1 MKVCRL
7 LLVLA
12 ALAFSSLVVAQ
23 PAFDKE
29 FFPDSIGPGN
39 ATTLTFTIDNS
50 GGGGVTD
57 LAFTDNLPA
66 SVVVAAIP
74 DVFTDCAGATITATP
89 GSTTISMADG
99 TVGPGASCTLSVNV
113 TSSTAGTHMNV
124 SGDLTSSAGNS
135 GTATDDLE
143 VDTARPSFSK
153 SFSPSSVS
161 FGGRSTLTFTVD
173 NTANATAV
181 SFMQF
186 SDSLPTGVTIAS
198 PANATTDCGTA
209 PLVPTL
215 TASAGT
221 SEILFQYNGNALFP
235 AVAAGA
241 TCTIVVDVI
250 ATGVGLFNNISSDLT
265 ATVGINFGPAGK
277 AVATLESTR
286 DPLSIRKTFIADPVA
301 PGGNVDLRFTV
312 ENFDRL
318 NSATNI
324 TFTDDLDATLS
335 GLVATGLPQMNV
347 CGPGSVLS
355 GTNLLSLTGANL
367 PAESSCT
374 FVVTLQI
381 PAGATAGAYPN
392 TTSTIS
398 GTVGG
403 SPVVGAPATDLL
415 FLSPA
420 PTISKVFIDNPAAA
434 GSTTELS
441 FTITNTSSTFS
452 ATDVAFS
459 DAFDVI
465 FPTASVVPANGDCG
479 AGSIFSFT
487 PLVNPPGNNT
497 IPAQLSLSGG
507 TLAPAGMAGD
517 SCTFSV
523 TLDIAPNAASGTY
536 PNATTE
542 VTATVDGATRTGNS
556 ATDSIDIVGAP
567 SLTKEFIDDPVI
579 PGDTVTLQFEL
590 QHDETAPADATG
602 ISFTDDL
609 NAVLAGLS
617 AVGLPMNNVCGSGSQ
632 ISGTTM
638 LSFTGGILAPGESCA
653 FSVTLQVPG
662 AAMSGIYPN
671 STSSLDA
678 TVGGIMLSGTPA
690 TDDLIVSGL
699 SLTKEFTDDPVIPG
713 AQATLQFTLV
723 NEPGAAAAT
732 GIIFSDSIQQ
742 TVNGATFDPASIPVT
757 PCGAGSTIGLLSGN
771 TFMQMV
777 GGSLNGGEMC
787 QFSIL
792 VNTPAAAVSG
802 NYPNT
807 TQSFIATID
816 GSAIALPNA
825 TDDLVLN
832 SELIALS
839 KTFLT
844 NPVSAGATTSLEFT
858 LSNTSLT
865 ETITG
870 ITFTDDLS
878 AALSGLVATG
888 LPMTNVCGMG
898 SDISGTG
905 LLSFTNGTLAP
916 GASCTFNVTVQVPV
930 APAADLAV
938 NTTSSVTGDAS
949 GLPVTGSAAMDT
961 LFIRNLT
968 FSKAFDG
975 PTTATGTAILT
986 FTIENVGASAVTG
999 VGFVDDL
1006 NAVLPGLVATG
1017 LPVSGV
1023 CGASSSVSGTGLLT
1037 ATGLEVPGM
1046 GICTFDVTVQ
1056 VPGGAMAGTYPN
1068 TTSALQAS
1076 GLVVADPATADLQI
1090 EPPPTFAKGFSPSI
1104 VTVNQQVST
1113 LTFTIDNTASAVAA
1127 SSLDFTDNLPSG
1139 MQVAAIPNASTTC
1152 TGGTL
1157 TATAGTAVITY
1168 TGGTVAAGA
1177 TCIVSVDVLGT
1188 NAGMLVNTSGA
1199 LTSTSGDSGTAM
1211 ATLTVEA
1218 PPVFSKAFAPNPIA
1232 LGAVSTLTFTV
1243 DNSASVRAATALGFS
1258 DNLPGGMTVAPTPN
1272 PATTCGGS
1280 VSATPA
1286 STFVSFSGGSVGI
1299 GLTCTVSVDVTA
1311 DISGSLM
1318 NTSGALVSSSGTS
1331 NTASDTLVVNGVQV
1345 MPTSGLATTEAGGT
1359 ATFMIVLETVPAN
1372 DVTIDLMSDNTAE
1385 GTVMPASITF
1395 TPGNALMPRTITVT
1409 GVDDLV
1415 ADGPIMYSIITS
1427 DTMSM
1432 DPAYNGIVVADVTAT
1447 NSDNDTAGITVN
1459 GTVLMTD
1466 EFGMQDTYTVVLNTE
1481 PTTDVTI
1488 TNVSGDTSEVIVDLA
1503 MLTFTTANWDTPQT
1517 VTVTGV
1523 SDMLDDGD
1531 QVVTI
1536 DVSASSM
1543 DPNYDVIDPTD
1554 VLVTNVDDQPPLAV
1568 DDNAMVLEEGTV
1580 LIDVLAND
1588 SDPDALDMIT
1598 LTSVGTATNGTTA
1611 LETGQARYTPNPGF
1625 VGNDSFGYT
1634 ITDSLGKTASATVN
1648 VVVTNVN
1655 DPPVAMDDA
1664 FMVAQSGTVTGNVLN
1679 NDTDVD
1685 SVNLTVTL
1693 QLGPVNGSL
1702 ILNPDGTFSYTQDG
1716 SANLSDSFTYEVCD
1730 DGVPPLCDTAIA
1742 TFNVQADPPDL
1753 FVAINVEVNGA
1764 PVGPSARVGQN
1775 DAISVIADYGNSG
1788 NSDASGVVLTVNI
1801 PAGTQF
1807 NPSQSDAGWM
1817 CDTAAGTCTFA
1828 VGDVASGGNGSATIT
1843 FVLVA
1848 PVGGL
1853 LSINA
1858 MIVDDGSAGADAN
1871 PVDNASVFQ
1880 LLGLGLGV
1888 PVGGLPMLVLL
1899 AMSLLYVG
1907 RRRLAPR

>member
-7 LLVLA
+7 LLVFA

-23 PAFDKE
+23 PSFDKE
-29 FFPDSIGPGN
+29 FFPNSIGPGN
-39 ATTLTFTIDNS
+39 ASTLTFTIDNS
-50 GGGGVTD
+50 AGGGVTD

-66 SVVVAAIP
+66 SVVIAAVP
-74 DVFTDCAGATITATP
+74 DVFTNCAGATITATA

-99 TVGPGASCTLSVNV
+99 TVGPGATCTLRVNV
-113 TSSTAGTHMNV
+113 TSSTPGTHMNI
-124 SGDLTSSAGNS
+124 SGDLTSNAGNS
-135 GTATDDLE
+135 GTATDDLD
-143 VDTARPSFSK
+143 VDTAQPSFTK

-161 FGGRSTLTFTVD
+161 FGGRSTLTFTID

-181 SFMQF
+181 SSMQF
-186 SDSLPTGVTIAS
+186 NDSLPAGVTIAN

-209 PLVPTL
+209 PVVPTL

-221 SEILFQYNGNALFP
+221 SQVVFQYFGNPVFP

-241 TCTIVVDVI
+241 TCTVVVDVN
-250 ATGVGLFNNISSDLT
+250 ATGVGLFENISSDLN
-265 ATVGINFGPAGK
+265 ASIGVFNGPVGK
-277 AVATLESTR
+277 AVATLESIR

-301 PGGNVDLRFTV
+301 PGGTVDLQFTID
-312 ENFDRL
+312 NFDRL

-324 TFTDDLDATLS
+324 AFTDDLDATLS

-367 PAESSCT
+367 PAQGSCT
-374 FVVTLQI
+374 FVVTLQV
-381 PAGATAGAYPN
+381 PAGATAGSYPN
-392 TTSTIS
+392 TTSSIS
-398 GTVGG
+398 GTVSG
-403 SPVVGAPATDLL
+403 SPVIGAPASDVL

-420 PTISKVFIDNPAAA
+420 PTISKVFVDNPAAA
-434 GSTTELS
+434 GGTTELS

-452 ATDVAFS
+452 ATDVEFT
-459 DAFDVI
+459 DAFDSI
-465 FPTASVVPANGDCG
+465 FPTASVLPANGDCG
-479 AGSIFSFT
+479 AGSTFMFI
-487 PLVNPPGNNT
+487 PLINPPP
-497 IPAQLSLSGG
+497 PADITPARLVLTGG

-556 ATDSIDIVGAP
+556 ATDTIDIVGAP
-567 SLTKEFIDDPVI
+567 SLTKEFLDDPVI

-617 AVGLPMNNVCGSGSQ
+617 AVGLPMSNVCGSGSQ

-662 AAMSGIYPN
+662 AATSGIYPN
-671 STSSLDA
+671 STSNLDA

-732 GIIFSDSIQQ
+732 GISFLDNIQQ
-742 TVNGATFDPASIPVT
+742 TVNGATFDPGSIPMT
-757 PCGAGSTIGLLSGN
+757 PCGAGSTIVLLSGN

-787 QFSIL
+787 QFSVL
-792 VNTPAAAVSG
+792 VNTPPAAVSG

-832 SELIALS
+832 SELITFS

-844 NPVSAGATTSLEFT
+844 NPVSAGAVTSLEFT
-858 LSNTSLT
+858 VSNTSVT

-870 ITFTDDLS
+870 ISFTDDLS

-888 LPMTNVCGMG
+888 LPMTNICGAG

-905 LLSFTNGTLAP
+905 VLTFTNGTLAP
-916 GASCTFNVTVQVPV
+916 GASCTFNVTVQVPAV
-930 APAADLAV
+930 PAADLAV

-975 PTTATGTAILT
+975 PTTATGTAVLT
-986 FTIENVGASAVTG
+986 FTIENLGASAVTG
-999 VGFVDDL
+999 LGFVDDL

-1056 VPGGAMAGTYPN
+1056 VPSGATAGTYPN

-1076 GLVVADPATADLQI
+1076 GLVVAEPATADLEI

-1113 LTFTIDNTASAVAA
+1113 LIFTIDNTASAVTAN
-1127 SSLDFTDNLPSG
+1127 SLDFTDNLPSG
-1139 MQVAAIPNASTTC
+1139 MQVAAIPNAFTTC

-1168 TGGTVAAGA
+1168 TGGAVAAGA
-1177 TCIVSVDVLGT
+1177 TCTVSVDVLGT
-1188 NAGMLVNTSGA
+1188 NVGMLVNTSGA

-1211 ATLTVEA
+1211 ATLTVEG

-1243 DNSASVRAATALGFS
+1243 DNSASLRAATGLGFS

-1272 PATTCGGS
+1272 PVTTCGGA

-1286 STFVSFSGGSVGI
+1286 SNFVSFSGGSVGI

-1359 ATFMIVLETVPAN
+1359 ATFTIVLETVPAN

-1385 GTVMPASITF
+1385 GTVMPASVTF

-1415 ADGPIMYSIITS
+1415 ADGPVMYSIITS

-1488 TNVSGDTSEVIVDLA
+1488 TNVSGDTSEVTVDLA

-1580 LIDVLAND
+1580 LIDVIGND
-1588 SDPDALDMIT
+1588 SDPDMSDMIT
-1598 LTSVGTATNGTTA
+1598 LTSVGSATNGTTA

-1625 VGNDSFGYT
+1625 VGNDTFGYT

-1679 NDTDVD
+1679 NDVDVD

-1753 FVAINVEVNGA
+1753 FVTINVEVNGA

-1775 DAISVIADYGNSG
+1775 DAISVILDYGNSG

-1817 CDTAAGTCTFA
+1817 CDTSTDTCTFA
-1828 VGDVASGGNGSATIT
+1828 VGDVASGGTGSATIT
-1843 FVLVA
+1843 FVLVV
-1848 PVGGL
+1848 PVGGQ
-1853 LSINA
+1853 LSISA
-1858 MIVDDGSAGADAN
+1858 MIADDGSAGADAN

-1880 LLGLGLGV
+1880 LLGQGLAV

-1899 AMSLLYVG
+1899 ALSLVYLG
-1907 RRRLAPR
+1907 RRRLVP